1 MAELVS
7 ILSLHGVRP
16 LLLAYVGLKHD
27 LPCASV
33 AVLRECLDCRIEPVL
48 IIDTNK
54 QLAKTYAST
63 LRSLETKLE
72 RPSVRPTSHP
82 SNRESV
88 RPTVRPVLLR
98 RKTNIVLTATTSTL
112 FIATTKE
119 TTKEVP
125 RPKAAAPLLWWRPK
139 AATFVVAMNRV
150 DVVAADTIF
159 VLRLSKSGRT
169 VGRTS
174 SRLEI
179 VALPLFTS
187 ESAFS
192 SSYVNLHSE
201 QASRDILK

>member
-98 RKTNIVLTATTSTL
+98 RNTTFTL
-112 FIATTKE
+112 FIATTTE
-119 TTKEVP
+119 TTKEVLQP
-125 RPKAAAPLLWWRPK
+125 EAAAPLLLWRPT
-139 AATFVVAMNRV
+139 AASRQFCSSWENGV
-150 DVVAADTIF
+150 DVVA
-159 VLRLSKSGRT
+159 L
-169 VGRTS
+169 
-174 SRLEI
+174 
-179 VALPLFTS
+179 
-187 ESAFS
+187 
-192 SSYVNLHSE
+192 
-201 QASRDILK
+201 ASQ